1 MSTAASTPSASE
13 DFSVDETIDLRARVA
28 EYVDAINSRD
38 PGVIADQFTPDAV
51 QADPVTNPP
60 NVGHDAIRA
69 FFEAGVGASDDWRF
83 QAKAV
88 HTCGSHVAIDFEIA
102 VATGGQTMTI
112 DGIEVFAVA
121 DDGRFSSA
129 HAYWDEADLSFGP
142 AE

>member
-1 MSTAASTPSASE
+1 MSTVASTPSGSE
-13 DFSVDETIDLRARVA
+13 DARVPESIDLRARVA

-38 PGVIADQFTPDAV
+38 PGAIAGQFTPDAV

-60 NVGHDAIRA
+60 NVGRDAIRA
-69 FFEAGVGASDDWRF
+69 FFDAGVAASDDWRF
-83 QAKAV
+83 RAKTV
-88 HTCGSHVAIDFEIA
+88 HTCGLHVAIDFEIE

-129 HAYWDEADLSFGP
+129 HAYWDDADLSFGS